1 MKIFVPKG
9 FLFAGVHCGIKK
21 KKKDLGIAFSQAGC
35 KTAGVFTTNSLK
47 GAPLIVT
54 AKKISGTSR
63 MLVVN
68 SGVANACTGKKGMK
82 NAEETCGIAAKET
95 GLNEKQVLVAS
106 TGIIGKQLPMQ
117 KIKEGIKQALEKLS
131 PKGVFGFSEAIL
143 TTDTKTKTA
152 SAKINVNGKAVSLL
166 GIAKGSGMVSP
177 NMATTLA
184 FVFTDAAISRAALSA
199 SLKKAVCPTFN
210 AICIDGDTSPNDC
223 IIAMA
228 NGKAGNHSIAKNC
241 KSFDNALHDVLL
253 ALAKAVVE
261 DGEGASKTIEV
272 TVSKAA
278 SNADAEKAAKA
289 IVSSTLVKTAVF
301 GGDPNWGRIL
311 TALGYSGAKTDFNA
325 VRLALNE
332 VVLFDRGKP
341 TGFEKK
347 AALKLKEKTARIDVV
362 LNSGKSSAKTWGC
375 DLTPEYVKLNSRYST

>member
-1 MKIFVPKG
+1 
-9 FLFAGVHCGIKK
+9 
-21 KKKDLGIAFSQAGC
+21 
-35 KTAGVFTTNSLK
+35 
-47 GAPLIVT
+47 
-54 AKKISGTSR
+54 
-63 MLVVN
+63 
-68 SGVANACTGKKGMK
+68 
-82 NAEETCGIAAKET
+82 
-95 GLNEKQVLVAS
+95 
-106 TGIIGKQLPMQ
+106 
-117 KIKEGIKQALEKLS
+117 
-131 PKGVFGFSEAIL
+131 
-143 TTDTKTKTA
+143 
-152 SAKINVNGKAVSLL
+152 
-166 GIAKGSGMVSP
+166 
-177 NMATTLA
+177 MATTLA

-199 SLKKAVCPTFN
+199 SLKKAVGPTFN

-332 VVLFDRGKP
+332 EVLFDRGKP